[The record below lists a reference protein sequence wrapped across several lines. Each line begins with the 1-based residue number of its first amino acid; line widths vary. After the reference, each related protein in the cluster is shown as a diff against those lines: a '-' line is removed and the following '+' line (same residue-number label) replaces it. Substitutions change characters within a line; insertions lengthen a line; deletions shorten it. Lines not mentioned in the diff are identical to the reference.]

1 MENEYTKQ
9 SLTGHLDISVRSGRG
24 WAIRRGTEKPG
35 LCPGKEGCRL
45 RRCWWANMPPAWVN
59 EAEVGES
66 VKMGV
71 VLACPTEAG
80 QVGERS
86 GREGA
91 A

>member
-1 MENEYTKQ
+1 
-9 SLTGHLDISVRSGRG
+9 
-24 WAIRRGTEKPG
+24 
-35 LCPGKEGCRL
+35 
-45 RRCWWANMPPAWVN
+45 MPLAWGN

-66 VKMGV
+66 VKVGV
-71 VLACPTEAG
+71 VLVCPTEAG